1 MSARSSASLLETDP
15 LRARLYDDWCLPLRW
30 TPPILSEARV
40 RNIAVRGFDFGEGG
54 ELCVVRAE
62 SLLERIQTRKSI
74 VWIRQREGLAGLVTT
89 VVFANEGRSWGFWT
103 TQLGCDRPEDPA
115 WRTLLL
121 ETLVLSS
128 RKNPEVTDRDPV
140 TLALVERI

>member
-1 MSARSSASLLETDP
+1 MSARSANSILDMDRMPVRLE
-15 LRARLYDDWCLPLRW
+15 DDWCLPRCW
-30 TPPILSEARV
+30 TPTILSEARV
-40 RNIAVRGFDFGEGG
+40 RNIAVRGFDFVEGDDLSLVNP
-54 ELCVVRAE
+54 EN
-62 SLLERIQTRKSI
+62 LLERAHLRKSI

-103 TQLGCDRPEDPA
+103 AQLGCGRPEDPA

-128 RKNPEVTDRDPV
+128 RKSPKATDRDPV

>member
-1 MSARSSASLLETDP
+1 MSARSSVSILDMDRVP
-15 LRARLYDDWCLPLRW
+15 VRLQDDWCLPRCW
-30 TPPILSEARV
+30 TPTLLSEARV
-40 RNIAVRGFDFGEGG
+40 RNISVRGFDFAEGDD
-54 ELCVVRAE
+54 LSVVNPE
-62 SLLERIQTRKSI
+62 NLLERAQLRKSI
-74 VWIRQREGLAGLVTT
+74 VWIRQREGRGGLVTT

-103 TQLGCDRPEDPA
+103 AQPGCGRPEDPA

-128 RKNPEVTDRDPV
+128 RKNPGETERDPV

>member
-1 MSARSSASLLETDP
+1 MTPENLLARAQL
-15 LRARLYDDWCLPLRW
+15 
-30 TPPILSEARV
+30 
-40 RNIAVRGFDFGEGG
+40 
-54 ELCVVRAE
+54 
-62 SLLERIQTRKSI
+62 RKSI
-74 VWIRQREGLAGLVTT
+74 VWIRQREGRGGLVTT

-103 TQLGCDRPEDPA
+103 AQPGCGRPEDPA

-128 RKNPEVTDRDPV
+128 RKNPEVTERDPV